1 MSAIWR
7 TLYRATFNINTR
19 LKRSLAP
26 VAKPR
31 AQAMCLVN
39 FQPDEEIGSSRAAE
53 DSCAAEILIFDWTIF
68 ASLRRV
74 VRTFKSGSR
83 VPEGLLYRRL

>member
-39 FQPDEEIGSSRAAE
+39 FQPDEEIGSSCAAE
-53 DSCAAEILIFDWTIF
+53 DSCAAEILIFDC
-68 ASLRRV
+68 
-74 VRTFKSGSR
+74 
-83 VPEGLLYRRL
+83 RLDNLGIVATGRENF